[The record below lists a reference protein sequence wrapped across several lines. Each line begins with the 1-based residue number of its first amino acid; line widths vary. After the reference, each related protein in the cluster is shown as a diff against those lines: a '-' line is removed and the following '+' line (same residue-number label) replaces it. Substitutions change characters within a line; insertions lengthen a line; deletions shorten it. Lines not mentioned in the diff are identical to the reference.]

1 MRRIFNG
8 IGQMSSSLGTSA
20 GLVFLAIFFVCIV
33 SVIVSWI
40 VIPRLKW
47 RSRTK
52 SRFRRV
58 SVWFMIG
65 LYFLLILSCMY
76 LLRDPSQGYQMQFL
90 PLYGL
95 AEHSLLQK
103 ELLCDVGTF
112 LMFVLVGILFRAQ
125 YRGEYSVIYT
135 VMFSFGSGFVIEV
148 LQYLLKMGVFCIED
162 MVCAALGGLVGAWLT
177 IAWQK
182 TQGEKNFGG
191 ILLRVLF
198 GVCSFVFVLGLVTFG
213 TYHVLRMNGEKNMQ
227 KNVSDVSIAMTS
239 DNKENVSS
247 DLIWHNGKAYE
258 FNDQVVTILCMGI
271 DQHSEQIEEK
281 ENISGESGQAD
292 SIFLAV
298 LNPVNQQLKVIA
310 ISRDTITEIASYDAR
325 GNYIGDTV
333 SHLGLAYAYGNGRDT
348 SCEYMVH
355 AVSKLFYGIPI
366 NGYAAFNMATISK
379 LNDAVGGVTVTIP
392 EGEDISED
400 LRAGTTVKLQGDQA
414 EKFVRYRNTDD
425 RGSNNQRIARQKEF
439 LLNFFTAAVNAMK
452 SDVSLPVTLYQEMS
466 DEMVT
471 NIGLDNAVY
480 LATEA
485 SAMQFNENNLTVLQG
500 EAKAGEVY
508 DEFYVDDAKLYE
520 LILDTF
526 YTEVA
531 QH

>member
-1 MRRIFNG
+1 MLRIFNG
-8 IGQMSSSLGTSA
+8 IGQISSSLGTPV
-20 GLVFLAIFFVCIV
+20 GLAFAIIFFVCLI
-33 SVIVSWI
+33 SVILSWI
-40 VIPRLKW
+40 VLPKMKW

-52 SRFRRV
+52 NRFLRV

-65 LYFLLILSCMY
+65 LYFLLILGCMY
-76 LLRDPSQGYQMQFL
+76 LLRDSSQGYQMQFM

-95 AEHSLLQK
+95 TEHALLQK
-103 ELLCDVGTF
+103 EILCDLGTF
-112 LMFVLVGILFRAQ
+112 LMFIPIGILFRAQ
-125 YRGEYSVIYT
+125 YGGEYSVIYT
-135 VMFSFGSGFVIEV
+135 VMFSFSSGFAIEV
-148 LQYLLKMGVFCIED
+148 FQYILKMGVFCIED
-162 MVCAALGGLVGAWLT
+162 MICAALGGLAGAWLA

-182 TQGEKNFGG
+182 TQEKRSFGG

-198 GVCSFVFVLGLVTFG
+198 GLCSFVFVLGLIAFG
-213 TYHVLRMNGEKNMQ
+213 TYHVLRITGEKNMQ
-227 KNVSDVSIAMTS
+227 KNISDVSINMTS
-239 DNKENVSS
+239 DDKKTVSS
-247 DLIWHNGKAYE
+247 NLIWHNGKAYE

-310 ISRDTITEIASYDAR
+310 ISRDTMTEIASYDAR

-333 SHLGLAYAYGNGRDT
+333 SHLGLAYAYGNGKDT

-366 NGYAAFNMATISK
+366 NGYAAFNMAAISK

-392 EGEDISED
+392 MGEDISED
-400 LRAGTTVKLQGDQA
+400 LKAGTTVKLEGSQA
-414 EKFVRYRNTDD
+414 ERFVRYRNTATE
-425 RGSNNQRIARQKEF
+425 GSNNQRIARQKEF
-439 LLNFFTAAVNAMK
+439 LLNFFAAAVNMMK

-466 DEMVT
+466 NEMVT
-471 NIGLDNAVY
+471 NVGLDNAVY

-500 EAKAGEVY
+500 EAKAGNVY
-508 DEFYVDDAKLYE
+508 DEFYVDDKKLYE

-531 QH
+531 LQ